1 MSKPALVCW
10 RVSSKE
16 FGNSKLGF
24 TFYTIYNYQVLTI
37 WTHLGDA
44 SDCY

>member
-16 FGNSKLGF
+16 FGDCF
-24 TFYTIYNYQVLTI
+24 MFYTIYNYQILTI